1 MTPRLIPIVIF
12 AAGALLGLKSIGLVS
27 QGGYVLS
34 GVGQVQAS
42 GGGSAA
48 PPAGTDAAMPSID
61 TPALASTP
69 TLTDTAPTVSDGAP
83 TLSLGGEGGD
93 GHGSSNA
100 TEEHLPD
107 IAAPMTMDGAG
118 REIPLAPESGRLGAE
133 EALAARLAERR
144 AELDALARELEARL
158 ALVEA
163 AEKRIDDR
171 AAALA
176 GVEARIAALV
186 DERKAMEDAQ
196 FAAVV
201 SMYETM
207 KPRDA
212 AGILNALQIDVVV
225 RIARAMNARK
235 MAPILAAMD
244 PGKAQELTG
253 RLAAPEV
260 ITTQTPVPGSIAALP
275 QIVGQ

>member
-12 AAGALLGLKSIGLVS
+12 AAGALLALKGIGLVS

-34 GVGQVQAS
+34 GVGQVQA
-42 GGGSAA
+42 ADDQ
-48 PPAGTDAAMPSID
+48 PAVPEIALPSID
-61 TPALASTP
+61 TPALAGTP
-69 TLTDTAPTVSDGAP
+69 TLSDSAPMVSDMAPTVS
-83 TLSLGGEGGD
+83 LGTPGNGQGPD
-93 GHGSSNA
+93 RSQP
-100 TEEHLPD
+100 LPD
-107 IAAPMTMDGAG
+107 IAAPMTVNGAG
-118 REIPLAPESGRLGAE
+118 KEIPLLPESGRGGAE
-133 EALAARLAERR
+133 EALGARLAERR
-144 AELDALARELEARL
+144 AELDALSRELEARL

-163 AEKRIDDR
+163 AEKRIEDR
-171 AAALA
+171 ATALA

-201 SMYETM
+201 AMYETM

-212 AGILNALQIDVVV
+212 AGILNTLQIDVVV

-235 MAPILAAMD
+235 MSPILAAMD
-244 PGKAQELTG
+244 QGRAQELTG

-260 ITTQTPVPGSIAALP
+260 VTTETPVPGSIASLP